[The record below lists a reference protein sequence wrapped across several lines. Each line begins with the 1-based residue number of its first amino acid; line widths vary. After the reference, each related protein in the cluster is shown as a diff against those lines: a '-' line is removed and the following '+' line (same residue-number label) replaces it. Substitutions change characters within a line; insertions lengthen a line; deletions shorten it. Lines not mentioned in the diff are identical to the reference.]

1 MKNHFQL
8 SNQVNRN
15 CICLKKKKKLA
26 ASFQPIRRT
35 DKNRL
40 EVITLSPDRGRLHDY
55 AQILIGSL

>member
-8 SNQVNRN
+8 SNQVNQN
-15 CICLKKKKKLA
+15 CIFLKKKKLA
-26 ASFQPIRRT
+26 APFQPIRCT

-55 AQILIGSL
+55 TQILIGSL